1 MIRLGVSLLLFIWSG
16 VVITQDD
23 FADTML
29 QANNAY
35 QNSDY
40 STSIAL
46 YEELVDSGIR
56 DANVYFNLGNAYYE
70 NGQLGSALL
79 NYRRAQQINPRDVD
93 IGVNIALVRSERL
106 DLQQGG
112 ANWLNAVAMTT
123 RSSFTLSEL
132 SWTVFFLWLLFFG
145 LVVAWIIRANLRKRL
160 RWLLVIGAA
169 CLLMG
174 LAFLTSRMYV
184 IQNRPGAVVTASSTQ
199 VMSGPGD
206 EYLPLFSIFSAA
218 EIRILELHED
228 WMRFTLPDGRQG
240 WININ
245 TIELIGR

>member
-46 YEELVDSGIR
+46 YEELVDGGIR

-70 NGQLGSALL
+70 NGQLGLALL

-112 ANWLNAVAMTT
+112 ANWLNTVAMTT

-145 LVVAWIIRANLRKRL
+145 LVVAWIIRASLRKRL

-169 CLLMG
+169 CLLIG
-174 LAFLTSRMYV
+174 LAFLTTRMYV
-184 IQNRPGAVVTASSTQ
+184 IQNRPGAVVIASSTQ

-206 EYLPLFSIFSAA
+206 EYLSLFPIFSAA

>member
-132 SWTVFFLWLLFFG
+132 SWTVFSCGYYSLGWL
-145 LVVAWIIRANLRKRL
+145 
-160 RWLLVIGAA
+160 
-169 CLLMG
+169 
-174 LAFLTSRMYV
+174 
-184 IQNRPGAVVTASSTQ
+184 
-199 VMSGPGD
+199 
-206 EYLPLFSIFSAA
+206 
-218 EIRILELHED
+218 
-228 WMRFTLPDGRQG
+228 
-240 WININ
+240 
-245 TIELIGR
+245 